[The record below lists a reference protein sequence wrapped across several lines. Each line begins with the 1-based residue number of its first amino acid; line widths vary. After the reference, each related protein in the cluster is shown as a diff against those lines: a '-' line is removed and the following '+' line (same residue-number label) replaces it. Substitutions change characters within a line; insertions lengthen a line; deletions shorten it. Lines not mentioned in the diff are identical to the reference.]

1 MTFDV
6 PPSRRAVLAGAGS
19 AGAAV
24 LGGCVAAPFG
34 PAAEAGGEGPLN
46 PLVRQRADAQV
57 FRHDDGDYYM
67 TASVPEYDRLV
78 VRRSPTLAGLATAPE
93 AVIWRR
99 PAQGQLGGYIW
110 APELHHIDGRWH
122 MYFAAGDSGE
132 PFHIRTYVLRCQ
144 DRDALTG
151 RWEVLGQFQTPW
163 DSFTLDSTVFTHR
176 GVRYLCWAQQEQGIQ
191 ANSNLYLAPL
201 ATPTTLARPPARLT
215 VPTLPWEIQGFK
227 VNEAPAILA
236 RNGRLFLTYSAS
248 ATDDRYCLGLLTADE
263 DADLMSPDAWR
274 KSQTPVFVSSEET
287 GVYGP
292 GHNSFT
298 VDEQGRD
305 VLVFHGRDYKAI
317 KGDPLF
323 DPNRHTRVQR
333 LYYHPD
339 GTPDFGVPVGAGE
352 VPDRFAP
359 LDRPGAYL
367 RLANLGLEGE
377 RLVIGDGPLATTQ
390 FRQKAG
396 PAGVVIL
403 EPILRPGHGLRRSP
417 GGEVVLARAADDPA
431 FAEQGGFR
439 PVRGLAGGRGISF
452 AAVGPGQGY
461 LRHKDGVVGVGPV
474 EDAAGGASA
483 TFIVT

>member
-1 MTFDV
+1 MSFDFRS
-6 PPSRRAVLAGAGS
+6 SRRAVMAG

-24 LGGCVAAPFG
+24 LGGCVAAPFE
-34 PAAEAGGEGPLN
+34 ADAEITGEVARN

-78 VRRSPTLAGLATAPE
+78 LRRSRTLAGLATAPE

-99 PAQGQLGGYIW
+99 PTQGKLGGYIW
-110 APELHHIDGRWH
+110 APELHQIDGRWH
-122 MYFAAGDSGE
+122 MYFAAGDADE
-132 PFHIRTYVLRCQ
+132 PFHIRTYVLRCL

-151 RWEVLGQFQTPW
+151 RWEVLGQLQTPW
-163 DSFTLDSTVFTHR
+163 DSFTLDSTVFSHR
-176 GVRYLCWAQQEQGIQ
+176 GVRYLCWAQQEPGIKT
-191 ANSNLYLAPL
+191 NSNLYLAPL

-215 VPTLPWEIQGFK
+215 VPTLPWEIEGFK
-227 VNEAPAILA
+227 VAEAPAILA
-236 RNGRLFLTYSAS
+236 RNGRLFLAYSAS
-248 ATDDRYCLGLLTADE
+248 ATDARYCLGLLTADE
-263 DADLMSPDAWR
+263 GADLMSPDVWR

-317 KGDPLF
+317 QGDPLF
-323 DPNRHTRVQR
+323 DPNRHTRAQR

-352 VPDRFAP
+352 IPDRFAP

-367 RLANLGLEGE
+367 RLDGA
-377 RLVIGDGPLATTQ
+377 RPTVGDGPLATTQ
-390 FRQKAG
+390 FRQKPG
-396 PAGVVIL
+396 PAGTVLL
-403 EPILRPGHGLRRSP
+403 EPILRPGHVLRGAA
-417 GGEVVLARAADDPA
+417 GGEVALAAASDDPA
-431 FAEQGGFR
+431 RSGFR
-439 PVRGLAGGRGISF
+439 RVRGLAGRGVSF
-452 AAVGPGQGY
+452 AALESGRGY
-461 LRHKDGVVGVGPV
+461 LRHQDGVVTVGPAK
-474 EDAAGGASA
+474 DAAGRASA
-483 TFIVT
+483 TFVVS